1 VLLITGIEEA
11 STMDEQQ
18 RLREIEKRLEEV
30 AATIVQLMEAL
41 QQLRRELEAK
51 KNGERPA
58 D

>member
-1 VLLITGIEEA
+1 
-11 STMDEQQ
+11 MDEQQ

-30 AATIVQLMEAL
+30 AATIVQLMDAL